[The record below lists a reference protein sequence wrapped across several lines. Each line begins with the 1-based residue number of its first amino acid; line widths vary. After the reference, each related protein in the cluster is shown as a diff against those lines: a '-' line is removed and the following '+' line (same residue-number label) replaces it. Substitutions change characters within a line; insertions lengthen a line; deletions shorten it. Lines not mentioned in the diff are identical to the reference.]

1 MSNDSNKLRRCSI
14 NKHSTPPSLMQK
26 LVSDEEIQR
35 MAEAV
40 RDCDLAR
47 NFALRK
53 LIHLFLLVAH

>member
-1 MSNDSNKLRRCSI
+1 MNNHSNKPRRCSI
-14 NKHSTPPSLMQK
+14 KKHSTPPSLMQK

-40 RDCDLAR
+40 RDRDLAR

-53 LIHLFLLVAH
+53 LIYLFLLVTH